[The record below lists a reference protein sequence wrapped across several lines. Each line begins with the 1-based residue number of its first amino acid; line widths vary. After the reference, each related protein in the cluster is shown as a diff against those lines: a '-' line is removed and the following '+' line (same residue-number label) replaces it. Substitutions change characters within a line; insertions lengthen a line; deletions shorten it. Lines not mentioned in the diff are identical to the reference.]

1 MSETRANTLRD
12 RLNAA
17 AHDYYVRSAP
27 TLTDD
32 EYDALWRELLDL
44 EETHPELR
52 TPDSPTLRVGA
63 PPDAAFGEV
72 VHRLPM
78 LSLGNVFD
86 AESLRAWH
94 QRALDYLEIESA
106 QIVCELKIDGL
117 AIAVVYE
124 NGVLVQAAT
133 RGDGS
138 TGENV
143 TNNVRTIRSVPLRL
157 RGDNIPRRIELRGEV
172 FYPTSAFDQINATRR
187 EENAKRQAARQV
199 REPLNETS
207 KRLNAES
214 KELNR
219 LRRSRQPVD
228 IDAEVRERRSAH
240 RDALAAHLHIYNQHA
255 PKQIEMPRED
265 DGRAFPQLSMLRTQA
280 DLQIYVNPRNSAS
293 GSLRQ
298 LDSKETAK
306 RPLDMFFYS
315 VGWFE
320 DGDLPDS
327 HYERLQLM
335 RDWGCKTD
343 DWTRRCDGPDEA
355 IEVIQDA
362 QRVREEIDF
371 GIDGVVIKIDNIGLQ
386 DRLGTVGRD
395 PRWATAY
402 KFPAEQAVTKLLQI
416 QTDVGRTGAIT
427 PYAVLDPVVVGGVTV
442 SRATLH
448 NEDDI
453 RRKDI
458 RAGDDVVVQ
467 RAGDVIPQIVG
478 PAPSNVRADDSSEFA
493 IPNECPTCS
502 AEVVRS
508 EEDAV
513 ARCVNSACPAQFER
527 LLEHFA
533 SRTAMDIEGLGET
546 MSREFARSGI
556 VTSFSDIYELV
567 EDGSP
572 LLSIER
578 LTTVDTAGELT
589 LNRTA
594 TNLLA
599 GISGSKNQPLSRLI
613 FGLGIRGVGNEIA
626 SILARRFRTM
636 QVMLEASTDD
646 LLSIDGV
653 GDVLAESIHNWCT
666 NQLNLTLINQLARL
680 GVNMVDD
687 SPEMPA
693 DHPIKGLTFV
703 ITGTLESYSRTEASN
718 AVKALGGKASSSVS
732 KKTHYV
738 VAGANAGSKLATA
751 NRLGVPVLDE
761 DAFKRALDGD
771 LSVPQPTLQQAE

>member
-1 MSETRANTLRD
+1 MSETRAKQLRD
-12 RLNAA
+12 TLNAA
-17 AHDYYVRSAP
+17 AYGYYVRSAP
-27 TLTDD
+27 TMSDA
-32 EYDALWRELLDL
+32 EYDDLWRELRDL
-44 EETHPELR
+44 EDQHPELR
-52 TPDSPTLRVGA
+52 TPDSPTLRIGA
-63 PPDAAFGEV
+63 PPDAAFGRV

-94 QRALDYLEIESA
+94 QRALDYLEIEDA
-106 QIVCELKIDGL
+106 EVVCELKIDGL

-133 RGDGS
+133 RGDGN

-157 RGDNIPRRIELRGEV
+157 RGDNVPGRIELRGEV
-172 FYPTSAFDQINATRR
+172 YYPTSAFDQINAARR
-187 EENAKRQAARQV
+187 EENARREEARQT

-214 KELNR
+214 KELNA
-219 LRRSRQPVD
+219 LRRTRQHAEF
-228 IDAEVRERRSAH
+228 DAALLERRSAH
-240 RDALAAHLHIYNQHA
+240 RDALIEHLQIYNQHA
-255 PKQIEMPRED
+255 PKQITLASDD
-265 DGRAFPQLSMLRTQA
+265 DGRAFPQLSMLRTQT

-298 LDSKETAK
+298 LDSAETAK

-343 DWTRRCDGPDEA
+343 DWTKRCSNPDAA
-355 IEVIQDA
+355 IDAIQDA
-362 QRVREEIDF
+362 QRARDEIDF
-371 GIDGVVIKIDNIGLQ
+371 GIDGVVIKIDSTSLQ

-402 KFPAEQAVTKLLQI
+402 KFRAEQAITKLLEI

-427 PYAVLDPVVVGGVTV
+427 PYAVLEPVVVGGVTV

-458 RAGDDVVVQ
+458 RAGDEVIVQ

-478 PAPSNVRADDSSEFA
+478 PAPSNSRAEDSSEYS
-493 IPNECPTCS
+493 IPDECPTCA

-513 ARCVNSACPAQFER
+513 VRCMNSACPAQFER

-533 SRTAMDIEGLGET
+533 SRTAMDIEGLGEI
-546 MSREFARSGI
+546 MSREFARNGT
-556 VTSFSDIYELV
+556 VTSFADIYRLV
-567 EDGSP
+567 EDDSP

-578 LTTVDTAGELT
+578 LTTIDSQGDPA

-594 TNLLA
+594 TNLLG
-599 GISGSKNQPLSRLI
+599 GISSSKSQPLSRLI
-613 FGLGIRGVGNEIA
+613 FGLGIPGVGSEIA
-626 SILARRFRTM
+626 STLARHFRTM
-636 QVMLEASTDD
+636 QALINASTDT

-653 GDVLAESIHNWCT
+653 GGVLAESIRNWCT
-666 NQLNLTLINQLARL
+666 NESNVRLIDQLAQL
-680 GVNMVDD
+680 GVNMEDD
-687 SPEMPA
+687 SPEMPT

-718 AVKALGGKASSSVS
+718 AVKALGGKATGSVS

-761 DAFKRALDGD
+761 AAFKRALDGE
-771 LSVPQPTLQQAE
+771 LPMPQPALQQSK